1 LHRQPNS
8 EKKTEKKQK
17 SSSKKK
23 NEKKIFFFLPLSAC
37 VAVGTAQRRT
47 TSPIRSRALS
57 ARNDR
62 ASDDDAK
69 NKRTKEKKKDK
80 KKDFFSLLS
89 LGQRAALFSFGLCRL
104 NEQTVWA
111 EQENEQVTL

>member
-1 LHRQPNS
+1 
-8 EKKTEKKQK
+8 
-17 SSSKKK
+17 
-23 NEKKIFFFLPLSAC
+23 LSAC

-47 TSPIRSRALS
+47 NVADSIEGAVDA

-69 NKRTKEKKKDK
+69 NKRTKEKKKTK
-80 KKDFFSLLS
+80 KRIFFSLLS